1 MKPILIKKDLLKS
14 SGKVFSEAFY
24 DDPFISYVFPDLNE
38 RKSKSPKY
46 WHLALKY
53 AYLYGEVYT
62 ISNDLEGVV
71 AWLPSD
77 KLDTSVIRIIRSGNF
92 KLPWFLGSAAFKRL
106 LTCVEWVMSLQKQ
119 KAPFIHMY
127 LNALCV
133 SPDQQGKGF
142 SNTLL
147 KPMFKRLDS
156 ENLPCYMETQKP
168 LIVPFYEKHGFSV
181 VDEQLIPGTN
191 LTNWAMIRQP
201 NSQVS

>member
-1 MKPILIKKDLLKS
+1 MKPVLIRKDLLKI

-24 DDPFISYVFPDLNE
+24 DDPFISYVFPESEE
-38 RKSKSPKY
+38 RKQKSPKY

-77 KLDTSVIRIIRSGNF
+77 KLDTSIIRIIRSGNF
-92 KLPWFLGSAAFKRL
+92 KLPWLLGSSSFKRL
-106 LTCVEWVMSLQKQ
+106 ITCVECVMSVQKQ
-119 KAPFIHMY
+119 KAPFKHMY

-133 SPDQQGKGF
+133 SPDHQGNGF

-156 ENLPCYMETQKP
+156 EKLPCYMETQKP
-168 LIVPFYEKHGFSV
+168 HIVPFYERHGFQV
-181 VDEQLIPGTN
+181 VDEQVIPGTN
-191 LTNWAMIRQP
+191 ITNWAMIRDPSPQTT
-201 NSQVS
+201 